1 MNWNMTTPKKV
12 SQSCSHAVQLVN
24 TYPPLFATK
33 ASFYTTDGQKVAL
46 WELTMPLHT
55 VDGWKSVR
63 FIVTSKTYLLS
74 TVRQPILLTIAS
86 YCSMVTLVTYLIELP
101 SLPWRTMYTWYA
113 FLHTPPMP
121 YSHWT
126 LAASRAPNLCGTPSA
141 APRAGVDRVGRGWGR
156 TTFQRCLV
164 VYMTTW

>member
-1 MNWNMTTPKKV
+1 MTTSKKAIL
-12 SQSCSHAVQLVN
+12 SCSHVLQLEN
-24 TYPPLFATK
+24 TSPPSFATK

-74 TVRQPILLTIAS
+74 TVRQPILLTIVS

-101 SLPWRTMYTWYA
+101 SLPWTTMYILSA
-113 FLHTPPMP
+113 FLHTRPTL

-126 LAASRAPNLCGTPSA
+126 LAALRAPNLCGTPSA
-141 APRAGVDRVGRGWGR
+141 ATRAGVAWVGRGWGKI
-156 TTFQRCLV
+156 TFQR
-164 VYMTTW
+164 